1 MAGHARCAM
10 FALLTLLS
18 AGVAASPLNSTV
30 ASGTARS
37 AAMEDLLDVGAGSVT
52 CPGGAYSCPTGSLCV
67 CDRSRHCVAC
77 LTHAASLNHGEVA
90 AVGAIAQILEDK
102 FVRAPR
108 GCVWFS
114 CTARRLSSCVA
125 TARTSTASPGQRG
138 PCRTSST
145 RITTTST
152 RRTVTWR
159 RILCMV

>member
-1 MAGHARCAM
+1 M

-30 ASGTARS
+30 ASGTARI

-90 AVGAIAQILEDK
+90 AVGAIAQILKDK
-102 FVRAPR
+102 FVRPPP
-108 GCVWFS
+108 
-114 CTARRLSSCVA
+114 VA
-125 TARTSTASPGQRG
+125 VCGSVVQREG
-138 PCRTSST
+138 
-145 RITTTST
+145 
-152 RRTVTWR
+152 
-159 RILCMV
+159 